1 MAFWSDTNLREPLRQ
16 NRWYISFGDSGPEDD
31 NKLDSYIFA
40 LKECTKPS
48 YKIETTS
55 HVLINH
61 TFNYPK
67 NVVWQPI
74 SVKMISARGTKDFS
88 LSRVLEGAL
97 NSAGYLSPNI
107 TNNSIAAN
115 PQVSKTGLMES
126 IGVNAGTQT
135 GIDLIQ
141 VDANG
146 ALIETWSLYN
156 AFITGVN
163 FGSLTYEN
171 DGFVEISFDIIYDS
185 ADLDISEGAI
195 DFNIESTTA
204 SGSPG
209 SVKNLYKDITEEQIA
224 DKILNRASQLNDT
237 NGQIK
242 SVSSISPGFP
252 GPKK

>member
-16 NRWYISFGDSGPEDD
+16 NRWYISFGDGISEENDST
-31 NKLDSYIFA
+31 LDSYVFA

-74 SVKMISARGTKDFS
+74 SVKMISARGNNDNS

-97 NSAGYLSPNI
+97 NIAGYISPNV
-107 TNNSIAAN
+107 TVDNKAAN
-115 PQVSKTGLMES
+115 PQISKTNLINNKTIE
-126 IGVNAGTQT
+126 
-135 GIDLIQ
+135 LIQ

-146 ALIETWSLYN
+146 KNIETWSIYN
-156 AFITGVN
+156 PIITGVN

-171 DGFVEISFDIIYDS
+171 DGFVEISFDITYDS
-185 ADLDISEGAI
+185 ADLDVSEGFTRFEI
-195 DFNIESTTA
+195 ITA
-204 SGSPG
+204 GGNNSNSYNYDD
-209 SVKNLYKDITEEQIA
+209 VTEEEVA
-224 DKILNRASQLNDT
+224 RKILNIAKNNNIT
-237 NGQIK
+237 
-242 SVSSISPGFP
+242 SVSGKLSPGFP
-252 GPKK
+252 GLKE

>member
-16 NRWYISFGDSGPEDD
+16 NRWYISFGNDD
-31 NKLDSYIFA
+31 LDNYAFA

-74 SVKMISARGTKDFS
+74 SVKMVSAREGGFQT
-88 LSRVLEGAL
+88 LSRTLERQL
-97 NSAGYLSPNI
+97 NSAGYLSPNFQY
-107 TNNSIAAN
+107 AN
-115 PQVSKTGLMES
+115 PQISKTDL
-126 IGVNAGTQT
+126 IQNN
-135 GIDLIQ
+135 IDLIQ

-146 ALIETWSLYN
+146 GLIETWSLYN

-171 DGFVEISFDIIYDS
+171 DGFVEITFDIVYDS
-185 ADLDISEGAI
+185 ADLNVEDGGANAYAATISIVNGKPVATFDQSKKENLSEEKV
-195 DFNIESTTA
+195 NIA
-204 SGSPG
+204 SDLFQFG
-209 SVKNLYKDITEEQIA
+209 T
-224 DKILNRASQLNDT
+224 
-237 NGQIK
+237 
-242 SVSSISPGFP
+242 PGFP
-252 GPKK
+252 SSNE

>member
-1 MAFWSDTNLREPLRQ
+1 MAFWTDANLREPLRQ

-31 NKLDSYIFA
+31 NRLDSYIFA

-74 SVKMISARGTKDFS
+74 SVKMVSARGTKDFS

-97 NSAGYLSPNI
+97 NNAGYISPHKQENAI
-107 TNNSIAAN
+107 AN

-126 IGVNAGTQT
+126 IGVNVGTQSS
-135 GIDLIQ
+135 IDLIQ

-185 ADLDISEGAI
+185 ADLDISEGI
-195 DFNIESTTA
+195 IS
-204 SGSPG
+204 SPG
-209 SVKNLYKDITEEQIA
+209 GPVAEENFNEVGA
-224 DKILNRASQLNDT
+224 T
-237 NGQIK
+237 YG
-242 SVSSISPGFP
+242 VGTPGFP
-252 GPKK
+252 SSKK

>member
-16 NRWYISFGDSGPEDD
+16 NRWYIDFNNIFFQD
-31 NKLDSYIFA
+31 YIFA

-74 SVKMISARGTKDFS
+74 SVKMVSVRNSGIYSLART
-88 LSRVLEGAL
+88 LEQKL
-97 NSAGYLSPNI
+97 NDAGYISPH
-107 TNNSIAAN
+107 IAASN
-115 PQVSKTGLMES
+115 PQVSKENL
-126 IGVNAGTQT
+126 I
-135 GIDLIQ
+135 IDKIELKQ

-146 ALIETWSLYN
+146 ALIETWTLYN

-171 DGFVEISFDIIYDS
+171 DGFVEISFDIVYDS

-195 DFNIESTTA
+195 NFNIESTTA

-209 SVKNLYKDITEEQIA
+209 SVKNLYKNITEEQIA

-242 SVSSISPGFP
+242 CVSSISPGFP